1 MSKRLRRTIECGI
14 ACATLLTAFSLP
26 ALADV
31 LQGGVSKTG
40 TMMLRL
46 ARPATSNIPLMEDTA
61 MPAVAPDRRLT
72 SRATSSAPLSGLV
85 DTSKFRPEANLKPG
99 YAQSDNIPG
108 FDLGADK
115 GSRELKL
122 AWEQWHKQFSK
133 AIYDNW
139 SKVADEPG
147 RATLRVQVTRNRQVT
162 IAVVSST
169 GSRRFDRVLIDTIQ
183 ALQGN
188 PGLTFPSKSQRNVV
202 AFEADYMAASNVDP
216 GYSWV
221 KDDYET
227 VKSSY

>member
-1 MSKRLRRTIECGI
+1 MGKQLKRAIECGI
-14 ACATLLTAFSLP
+14 ACATLLTAFSAP
-26 ALADV
+26 SQAADV

-46 ARPATSNIPLMEDTA
+46 ARPAPSNIPLVEDTA
-61 MPAVAPDRRLT
+61 MPAVAPDRRL
-72 SRATSSAPLSGLV
+72 SRAPSAPLTGLV
-85 DTSKFRPEANLKPG
+85 DTAKFARPVENFKQG
-99 YAQSDNIPG
+99 YAKSDNIPG
-108 FDLGADK
+108 FDLGADR

-147 RATLRVQVTRNRQVT
+147 RATLRVQVTRNRDIT

-169 GSRRFDRVLIDTIQ
+169 GSRRFDRVLINTIQ

-188 PGLTFPSKSQRNVV
+188 PGLTFPTKSQRNVV
-202 AFEADYMAASNVDP
+202 AFEADYVAASNVDP

>member
-1 MSKRLRRTIECGI
+1 L
-14 ACATLLTAFSLP
+14 
-26 ALADV
+26 
-31 LQGGVSKTG
+31 
-40 TMMLRL
+40 
-46 ARPATSNIPLMEDTA
+46 N
-61 MPAVAPDRRLT
+61 
-72 SRATSSAPLSGLV
+72 GLV
-85 DTSKFRPEANLKPG
+85 DASKFARPEENFRKG
-99 YAQSDNIPG
+99 VAQSDNIPG
-108 FDLGADK
+108 FDLGVDK

-147 RATLRVQVTRNRQVT
+147 RATLRVQINRDRQVT
-162 IAVVSST
+162 IRVVSST
-169 GSRRFDRVLIDTIQ
+169 GSRRFDRVLIDTIS

-202 AFEADYMAASNVDP
+202 AFEADYVVASNVDP

-227 VKSSY
+227 VKSHY